1 MKGHGAKFP
10 RKSQEAIAALL
21 TEPTI
26 RDAAKTAGV
35 GEKTLWRWL
44 QDEDF
49 CQSYREAKRQVVQQ
63 AVSRLQRITGEA
75 VDVLRDVMADDTKPP
90 SSRVAAARIVLDTA
104 LKFVELEDLE
114 ARVEALE
121 KKLDH

>member
-10 RKSQEAIAALL
+10 RKRQEAIAALL

-26 RDAAKTAGV
+26 REAAKTAGV
-35 GEKTLWRWL
+35 GEKTLGRWL

-63 AVSRLQRITGEA
+63 AVTRLQQISGEA
-75 VDVLRDVMADDTKPP
+75 VEALRGVMTDDTKPP
-90 SSRVAAARIVLDTA
+90 SSRVAAARIVLDMA
-104 LKFVELEDLE
+104 LKSVELEDLE

-121 KKLDH
+121 KKINL